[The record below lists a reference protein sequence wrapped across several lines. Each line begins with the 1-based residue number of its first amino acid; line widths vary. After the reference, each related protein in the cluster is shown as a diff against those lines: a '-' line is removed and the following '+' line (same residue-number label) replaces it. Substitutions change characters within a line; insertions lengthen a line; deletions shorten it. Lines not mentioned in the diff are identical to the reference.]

1 MVNVTKINVNHTI
14 GSFHLVHI
22 LLDEYTFLVFETQEE
37 QETEK
42 ALQKNVQQHMKNAGN
57 AYNILY
63 NNA

>member
-1 MVNVTKINVNHTI
+1 MVNVTNINLTHTT

-42 ALQKNVQQHMKNAGN
+42 ALQKNVQQHMKNAGKMGN
-57 AYNILY
+57 
-63 NNA
+63 